1 MNAEASAAYPN
12 VFQRHEDRSGQRIG
26 QLEQSVIRKN
36 LDLPDFLAV

>member
-1 MNAEASAAYPN
+1 MNTKPSASDPN